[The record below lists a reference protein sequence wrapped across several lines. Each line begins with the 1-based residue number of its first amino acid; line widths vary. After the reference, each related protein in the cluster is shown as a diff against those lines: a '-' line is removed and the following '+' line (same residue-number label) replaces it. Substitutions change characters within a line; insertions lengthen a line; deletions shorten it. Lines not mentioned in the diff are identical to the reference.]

1 MTITYGSLS
10 IKKLYGK
17 SVIVIDVDGSND
29 EIELVIIRLIPSH
42 QRFPLTVAAHMEN
55 ARLLRMVMREYPLHI
70 KTRSKWNGLLGEIQK
85 QQNLAKTIQT
95 LKPVDPAPHR
105 FIGQLLPFQKL
116 GLDFLLKTN
125 GVALLADEMGL
136 GKTVQTLAFVA
147 QRMDSMPVVVVAPL
161 VTLQNWKREIERF
174 LRLDATDSQKH
185 NMPRV
190 EIIRSG
196 KQKMRPAEFYLINYE
211 LVFKH
216 VRTLE
221 KINPKLIVF
230 DEIQNLRNPDTKKF
244 EACHALALHHS
255 IKYRLGLSG
264 TPIYNKGVE
273 MYGIADIIK
282 PGVLGDRGEFIR
294 RYCHGYNTNLTPQH
308 KRTTLS
314 NMLKRSIMIRR
325 NKSDVLPDLPE
336 KNRLQQN
343 IPIDT
348 SLYIDSLHKLYQK
361 IEHAKKS
368 LEQCTTDDET
378 KQGLFNLNKQV
389 REMRVAER
397 QIAGLA
403 KVPHIIEYVSSLLGD
418 YEDEKFVVFCHH
430 RSVHQVLFDGLWRF
444 NPVQIIGGQKDDTR
458 QDAIDSFQNDK
469 DCRVIICGLRAGNVG
484 INLTSAAYVI
494 FAELD
499 WSPAIHRQA
508 EDRLHRI
515 GQKKTVFSHY
525 LVGTGTFDEILSN
538 VLVNKTVEISNVLG
552 DKLESLNNKKA
563 IEILEK
569 KFKLKNSVI
578 AEDLHVMRN

>member
-1 MTITYGSLS
+1 MTYGSLS
-10 IKKLYGK
+10 VKKLDGK
-17 SVIVIDVDGSND
+17 SVIVIDMDND
-29 EIELVIIRLIPSH
+29 EIELVITRLIPSH
-42 QRFPLTVAAHMEN
+42 HRFPLTVSAHAEN
-55 ARLLRMVMREYPLHI
+55 SRLLRMILREYPLHI
-70 KTRSKWNGLLGEIQK
+70 KTQKKWEQLLGEIQK
-85 QQNLAKTIQT
+85 QQDLAKTIQT
-95 LKPVDPAPHR
+95 LKPVDPTPHR
-105 FIGQLLPFQKL
+105 FIGKLLPFQKL

-125 GVALLADEMGL
+125 GIALLADEMGL
-136 GKTVQTLAFVA
+136 GKTVQTLAFIS
-147 QRMDSMPVVVVAPL
+147 QRPDSIPVVVVAPL

-174 LRLDATDSQKH
+174 LRLDVPGSLLKH
-185 NMPRV
+185 DTPRV

-196 KQKMRPAEFYLINYE
+196 KQKLRPAEFYLINYE
-211 LVFKH
+211 LVSKH

-221 KINPKLIVF
+221 CIHPKLIVF

-244 EACHALALHHS
+244 EACHALTLYHH

-264 TPIYNKGVE
+264 TPIYNRGIE

-282 PGVLGDRGEFIR
+282 PGILGDRGEFIR
-294 RYCHGYNTNLTPQH
+294 RYCRGYNPNQTTQD
-308 KRTTLS
+308 KRITLS
-314 NMLKRSIMIRR
+314 NVLKRSIMIRR
-325 NKSDVLPDLPE
+325 KKIDVLPELPE

-343 IPIDT
+343 IPINVT
-348 SLYIDSLHKLYQK
+348 LYKEGLQKLYQK
-361 IEHAKKS
+361 IESAKKS
-368 LEQCTTDDET
+368 LEQCITEDET
-378 KQGLFNLNKQV
+378 EQGLFELNKQV

-403 KVPHIIEYVSSLLGD
+403 KVPHIIEYVSSLLRD

-444 NPVQIIGGQKDDTR
+444 NPVQVIGGQKDDTR
-458 QDAIDSFQNDK
+458 QNAIDSFQNNK

-515 GQKKTVFSHY
+515 GQKRTVFSHY
-525 LVGTGTFDEILSN
+525 LVGVGTFDEILSG

-569 KFKLKNSVI
+569 KFKLKNSLI
-578 AEDLHVMRN
+578 AKDLHDVNSNE